1 MVAQAG
7 ADVADARAVQHTDG
21 CVAQQGH
28 DRRPLALMDQALVL
42 AQAHILDPMQP
53 VLDDPMPALE
63 GEEPFWRPR
72 LGREAGDAVVQGLL
86 GCTVLAPG
94 VPQADD
100 LGQPRPVD
108 IAVEVGRGDQMAHV
122 IPPPMSAVDCA
133 RLTLVAQGQG
143 RQATRASRA
152 AATLNS
158 ASPFSVPC
166 PGSIGSWARTTLC
179 SWQKALRA
187 CTGQPPCWKGRRP
200 RCALPSRAW
209 PWTGAA
215 ASSAAGTGTTAGAK
229 WAPSAAASAWPS
241 SLLNRRCSVD
251 WQGVRPAGK
260 PSVRSRSGDWRAP
273 HSAMASTER
282 WLDSMA
288 ATARA
293 RSAGRA

>member
-7 ADVADARAVQHTDG
+7 ADVANARAVQQTDG
-21 CVAQQGH
+21 RVAQQGH
-28 DRRPLALMDQALVL
+28 DRRSLAAMDQALVL
-42 AQAHILDPMQP
+42 AQAHILDAVQAI
-53 VLDDPMPALE
+53 LNAPMPTLE
-63 GEEPFWRPR
+63 RQELLRWSRLRPQ
-72 LGREAGDAVVQGLL
+72 AGDPVVQRLL
-86 GCTVLAPG
+86 GHAVLAPG
-94 VPQADD
+94 APQADD

-200 RCALPSRAW
+200 RCALPSRA
-209 PWTGAA
+209 T
-215 ASSAAGTGTTAGAK
+215 
-229 WAPSAAASAWPS
+229 
-241 SLLNRRCSVD
+241 L
-251 WQGVRPAGK
+251 
-260 PSVRSRSGDWRAP
+260 
-273 HSAMASTER
+273 
-282 WLDSMA
+282 
-288 ATARA
+288 
-293 RSAGRA
+293 